1 MGNFGATEIILIVF
15 VVFGILGILPM
26 IFYLLT
32 LQNTLH
38 EVRFENR
45 KMQPGQV
52 WLTLIPLFG
61 IIWQFVVVNN
71 IADSLKSEFQQRNLK
86 IGEDKPGHSIGL
98 TFCILACCSIIPFL
112 GILTSIAAF
121 ICWIIYWVK
130 ISNYKTELQ
139 HSKPQ

>member
-1 MGNFGATEIILIVF
+1 MGNFEVTEIILIVL
-15 VVFGILGILPM
+15 VFGVTSILPV

-38 EVRFENR
+38 EVQHENR

-61 IIWQFVVVNN
+61 IVWQFIVVNS
-71 IADSLKSEFQQRNLK
+71 IADSLKKEFQLRNINVEEERPG
-86 IGEDKPGHSIGL
+86 IGVGL
-98 TFCILACCSIIPFL
+98 AFCILACCSIIPVL
-112 GILTSIAAF
+112 GVLTSVAAF

-130 ISNYKTELQ
+130 ISNYKAELQ
-139 HSKPQ
+139 HSKPLQ

>member
-1 MGNFGATEIILIVF
+1 MGNFEVTEIILIVL
-15 VVFGILGILPM
+15 VFGVTSILPV

-38 EVRFENR
+38 EVQHENR

-61 IIWQFVVVNN
+61 IVWQFIVVNS
-71 IADSLKSEFQQRNLK
+71 IADSLKKEFQLRNINVEEERPG
-86 IGEDKPGHSIGL
+86 IGVGL
-98 TFCILACCSIIPFL
+98 AFCILACCSIIPVL
-112 GILTSIAAF
+112 GVLTSVAAF

-130 ISNYKTELQ
+130 ISNYKAELQ
-139 HSKPQ
+139 HSKTLQ

>member
-1 MGNFGATEIILIVF
+1 MGNFEVTEIILIVL
-15 VVFGILGILPM
+15 VFGVTSILPV

-38 EVRFENR
+38 EVQHENR

-61 IIWQFVVVNN
+61 IVWQFIVVNS
-71 IADSLKSEFQQRNLK
+71 IADSLKKEFQLRNINVEEERPG
-86 IGEDKPGHSIGL
+86 IGVGL
-98 TFCILACCSIIPFL
+98 AFCILACCSIIPVL
-112 GILTSIAAF
+112 GVLTSVASF

-130 ISNYKTELQ
+130 ISNYKAELQ
-139 HSKPQ
+139 HSKPLQ